1 MKRSTRSDCRPA
13 WRALWRKG
21 ARAPREEGAALYE
34 FALVLPLLVMM
45 LVGIIKFG
53 ILFYDYVVL
62 ADAVAAGART
72 LATNRSVGTAT
83 PNACQLAQTA
93 VQTAAYNLNQASL
106 TVPTP
111 TLASGSCTALAQ
123 GTAGTVTA
131 TYPCNLTIPF
141 VGNMCPATTISSQ
154 TTVRIE

>member
-1 MKRSTRSDCRPA
+1 MKRSRRSDCRPA
-13 WRALWRKG
+13 WRAARRIS
-21 ARAPREEGAALYE
+21 ARARREEGQALYE

-62 ADAVAAGART
+62 ADAVASGART
-72 LATNRSVGTAT
+72 LATSRSVGSAT
-83 PNACQLAQTA
+83 PNACQLAQTM
-93 VQTAAYNLNQASL
+93 VQTAAYNLNQSSL
-106 TVPTP
+106 NVPTP
-111 TLASGSCTALAQ
+111 TLASGSCTALAG

-131 TYPCNLTIPF
+131 TYPCNLTVPF

>member
-1 MKRSTRSDCRPA
+1 MKKSARTYCRPVWCA
-13 WRALWRKG
+13 ARRTGRRARRDSG
-21 ARAPREEGAALYE
+21 QALYE
-34 FALVLPLLVMM
+34 FALVLPMLLML

-62 ADAVAAGART
+62 ADSVAAGART
-72 LATNRSVGTAT
+72 LATSRSVGTGT

-93 VQTAAYNLNQASL
+93 VQNAALNLNQTSL
-106 TVPTP
+106 SVPTP
-111 TLASGSCTALAQ
+111 TLASGSCTALAV

-131 TYPCNLTIPF
+131 TYPCNLSIPF
-141 VGNMCPATTISSQ
+141 VGNLCSGTTISSQ

>member
-1 MKRSTRSDCRPA
+1 MRRFFRSDFRPV
-13 WRALWRKG
+13 WGEVRRARVRLSRK
-21 ARAPREEGAALYE
+21 EGQSLYE

-62 ADAVAAGART
+62 ADAVASGART
-72 LATNRSVGTAT
+72 LATSRSVGTGT